1 VLGSV
6 GDPEILPPIKPP
18 ARPEAM
24 ISAKS
29 ARALRSFDQKKS
41 PPRMPAT
48 SRPIRRPFTAARHAP
63 RAAQA
68 AAGRV
73 STGRSQVES
82 GPAKLST
89 DAPTVTTEYDTIKA
103 TDTATPTT

>member
-1 VLGSV
+1 
-6 GDPEILPPIKPP
+6 
-18 ARPEAM
+18 M

-41 PPRMPAT
+41 PPSMPAT
-48 SRPIRRPFTAARHAP
+48 SRPIRRPFTAAARHAP